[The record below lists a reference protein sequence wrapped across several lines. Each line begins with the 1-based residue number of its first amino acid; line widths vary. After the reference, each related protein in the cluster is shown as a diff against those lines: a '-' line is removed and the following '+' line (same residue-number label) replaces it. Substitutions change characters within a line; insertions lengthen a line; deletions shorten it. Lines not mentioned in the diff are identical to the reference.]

1 MNQFSILSVHAICN
15 QLRCTNRSTS
25 QHASRC
31 PYNSCLSI
39 YIALFKHRLTKDD
52 FISYTDNLLLIKI
65 FPETTSEPIH
75 RNKGYP
81 KLASGFLICRH
92 TINMTSLADD
102 ILIVITRF
110 QQKTSQKF
118 DQNVIRFAKADGIFF
133 LVTKKQMVNSCSL
146 LSIKSTHRP
155 KWFSMRDLYIF
166 SDRKSMCFVF
176 PL

>member
-39 YIALFKHRLTKDD
+39 YIALFKQRLTKDD
-52 FISYTDNLLLIKI
+52 FISYTDDLLLIKI

-133 LVTKKQMVNSCSL
+133 FGYKKTNGEFVFSSFDKVYTQTQMV
-146 LSIKSTHRP
+146 
-155 KWFSMRDLYIF
+155 LYAG
-166 SDRKSMCFVF
+166 FVYIQ
-176 PL
+176 